1 MKRLLPWIVSL
12 ILAFGMVGC
21 DGKDAVTNQEYSS
34 AIELQASHYLAELN
48 LTEEERA
55 LIDQIDHSIEST
67 FEGVTTQALLQE
79 VTEEDNTTILSIEDR
94 GEAYHSY
101 GVLFALNAYT
111 NLAQYYFLKAV
122 ENQPDNALYLS
133 EAAAVIA
140 AGEKDLQKAAP
151 FIEAAEALD
160 PDDAAAQMTLA
171 SYYDLYGDGE
181 KALEH
186 YQKAADLDKENPLLR
201 QLFFDALSIY
211 HGLDESLY
219 QLRVDTMRYC
229 EDTFTQTAALD
240 PDYKSALAFLDA
252 KTQELIPPL
261 QKISDIVSTYTGEH
275 LSNVYTVWEDNL
287 FSFFQQWDDEIAA
300 LQNRVDE
307 EMEQDTILLQQCLSA
322 CNDTGCVC
330 GCFNAWLIELSD
342 YAIDPLYAETSEIL
356 SRQLP
361 RAFTKMDEYEYF
373 VLSYILKN
381 IAYDDIASI
390 TALIRFLYANYQISC
405 TTSAM
410 DYFNTIYPYH
420 SLYELADSFGTILSS
435 CPPKSYPS
443 PSEEEQKLLK
453 KEAMEKIGGD
463 PLADALLS
471 TKFKVCLPGGLVSLC
486 MGIDHGVFELEASSG
501 PISLSA
507 RREIQS
513 GRALGGSIGIGKGVG
528 IEPLTGIDVGAK
540 VQLDSEGG
548 VKSVSLDTEVKAL
561 NGMATLKKGK
571 VFLYKSSR

>member
-1 MKRLLPWIVSL
+1 M
-12 ILAFGMVGC
+12 
-21 DGKDAVTNQEYSS
+21 
-34 AIELQASHYLAELN
+34 
-48 LTEEERA
+48 
-55 LIDQIDHSIEST
+55 
-67 FEGVTTQALLQE
+67 
-79 VTEEDNTTILSIEDR
+79 
-94 GEAYHSY
+94 
-101 GVLFALNAYT
+101 
-111 NLAQYYFLKAV
+111 
-122 ENQPDNALYLS
+122 
-133 EAAAVIA
+133 
-140 AGEKDLQKAAP
+140 
-151 FIEAAEALD
+151 
-160 PDDAAAQMTLA
+160 
-171 SYYDLYGDGE
+171 
-181 KALEH
+181 
-186 YQKAADLDKENPLLR
+186 
-201 QLFFDALSIY
+201 
-211 HGLDESLY
+211 
-219 QLRVDTMRYC
+219 
-229 EDTFTQTAALD
+229 
-240 PDYKSALAFLDA
+240 
-252 KTQELIPPL
+252 
-261 QKISDIVSTYTGEH
+261 
-275 LSNVYTVWEDNL
+275 WEDNL

-471 TKFKVCLPGGLVSLC
+471 TTFKACLPGGLVSLC